1 MKNRN
6 IIYAPDTKAATIFD
20 KHTSGLSEL
29 VGESYLADAPGE
41 VIAFPGKPLAENI
54 SKGDIII
61 NRALG
66 EGNLAFRH
74 IVVNNKIQEG
84 RKGGGKY
91 IRVESLN
98 GEPQWVKIA
107 TREGIVKP
115 NILIFKSKL
124 SADTAIESDAL
135 IVDSFINDIEFDEL
149 YDDELQEIMDFQPSE
164 VITPLPVPTS
174 RPVPFASP
182 PPSGSYWPLVSN
194 HRRSKEVAFQYS
206 TSGTYHQKFIGN
218 ASRRFLA
225 SRKKGARY
233 HVGIDLYANHR
244 DKVIACEDGKIIN
257 FYHFY
262 HGAYALIVEH
272 ENIVINY
279 GEVDRNSLRAN
290 GLRIGS
296 EVKAGQVIGMVG
308 KMESSS
314 MLHFETYRKGTRI
327 NLRWYKSKQA
337 PSLLLNPTKYL
348 LYLKTQGKIASPS
361 GWGGAV
367 IPPVRPNIDISSATD
382 YNGRKSVELG
392 WINRLSDINRYF
404 NLPLDSPANSA
415 ALARAVYPYQI
426 QKGMTGRDVDGKIGQ
441 GTWRLLQNDI
451 QNSAPPS
458 INIDISS
465 ATDYN
470 GRKSVELGWINR
482 LSDINRYF
490 NLPLDSPANSAA
502 LARAVYPYQIQKGMT
517 GRDVDGK
524 IGQGTWRLLQNDIQ
538 NSAPPSINIDISSAT
553 DYNGRKSVELGW
565 INRLS
570 DINRYFNLPLDSPA
584 NSTALARAVYPYQ
597 IQKGM
602 TGRDVDGKIGPGTWA
617 ILQADIG
624 RATPIPTPPTP
635 TPTSGLAANMARI
648 AISEWNDWGRGT
660 RREDEPAMFGKL
672 KQYYLATKQVNQ
684 SNVDNVARR
693 GATGRSAWSAAF
705 ISYVVKTAGGGNHF
719 IYTWQH
725 WQYIVQAKQNRTANR
740 TENPFWL
747 YSSTDT
753 KPEVGDIIC
762 NWRGSRQLTYDNV
775 QDAAPY
781 PSTDRST
788 HCDIVT
794 EIDLETGNL
803 YKIGGNKSDSV
814 NRQRIRLNAQG
825 YIENTSRYFAIIKIK
840 KAKTCCTEDIKK
852 SQLKTIFSA
861 ANDDILNEMVNV
873 FNEASDKFFLNSCL
887 RRAHFFA
894 QLRAEVGNS
903 IRTYSE
909 NMNYSEKRLKEVFK
923 YFRERPAEARQYGR
937 NTAHGADRQAIAN
950 RAYANRLGNGN
961 IASGD
966 GWRYRGKGFIQ
977 LTGRSNYEG
986 VQREID
992 RRFASSGIDIIRNG
1006 DDILTTRGAL
1016 ISAMGY
1022 WSMNNLHL
1030 KADKG
1035 DTPETVDTI
1044 TKVINKYTDSY
1055 DKRKRYFLTTKTVF
1069 DTASCGANKG
1079 RGRK

>member
-149 YDDELQEIMDFQPSE
+149 YDDELQEIIDFQPSE

-367 IPPVRPNIDISSATD
+367 IPPVRP
-382 YNGRKSVELG
+382 
-392 WINRLSDINRYF
+392 
-404 NLPLDSPANSA
+404 
-415 ALARAVYPYQI
+415 
-426 QKGMTGRDVDGKIGQ
+426 
-441 GTWRLLQNDI
+441 
-451 QNSAPPS
+451 
-458 INIDISS
+458 NIDISS

-992 RRFASSGIDIIRNG
+992 RRFAGSGIDIIRNG

>member
-54 SKGDIII
+54 RKGDIII

-426 QKGMTGRDVDGKIGQ
+426 QKGMTGRDVDGKIG
-441 GTWRLLQNDI
+441 L
-451 QNSAPPS
+451 
-458 INIDISS
+458 
-465 ATDYN
+465 
-470 GRKSVELGWINR
+470 
-482 LSDINRYF
+482 
-490 NLPLDSPANSAA
+490 
-502 LARAVYPYQIQKGMT
+502 
-517 GRDVDGK
+517 
-524 IGQGTWRLLQNDIQ
+524 
-538 NSAPPSINIDISSAT
+538 
-553 DYNGRKSVELGW
+553 
-565 INRLS
+565 
-570 DINRYFNLPLDSPA
+570 
-584 NSTALARAVYPYQ
+584 
-597 IQKGM
+597 
-602 TGRDVDGKIGPGTWA
+602 GTWA

-840 KAKTCCTEDIKK
+840 KAKTCCTEDITK

-894 QLRAEVGNS
+894 QLRAEVGSS

-992 RRFASSGIDIIRNG
+992 RRFAGSGIDIIRNG

-1079 RGRK
+1079 KGRK